1 MARPVPAYSEG
12 GQSQLSVDDLQ
23 RLYRLMVTV
32 RHFNEKATVLQRQGR
47 LHSFLNCIG
56 QEAAIIGSAFALRPD
71 DWVFPT
77 YREHPVPLMRGI
89 TLKELFDHLIA
100 NSADHA
106 KGRNLPP
113 EYSFRQINFVSISA
127 PVGTQ
132 VPQATGFAH
141 AARLNGEDLVVLAYC
156 GEGATSEGDFHVGLN
171 FAGVWK
177 APVVFFVQNN
187 GWAISVP
194 TQKQTASDGFAVK
207 AGAYGIAGEAVDGND
222 LVAVY
227 EATFRAVERA
237 RSGEGPTLIEART
250 YRLGPHSTSDDPR
263 LYREEAEV
271 REWSAKD
278 PITRLKQTL
287 QEMGGWSEE
296 FGSTTEREAI
306 REVQEAAA
314 ESLQEPMPAV
324 ETMFD
329 DVYDRDVWTLREQR
343 EEYLEFVKGEAEE

>member
-1 MARPVPAYSEG
+1 MAKPAREIVNRPQNV
-12 GQSQLSVDDLQ
+12 LSVEELK

-32 RHFNEKATVLQRQGR
+32 RHFNEKATLLQRQGR
-47 LHSFLNCIG
+47 IHSFLNCIG
-56 QEAAIIGSAFALRPD
+56 QEAAIMGSAQALRPD
-71 DWVFPT
+71 DWIFPT
-77 YREHPVPLMRGI
+77 YREHPVPLMRGVP
-89 TLKELFDHLIA
+89 LKELFDHLVA

-113 EYSFRQINFVSISA
+113 EYSFRHINFVSISA

-141 AARLNGEDLVVLAYC
+141 AARLSGENLVVLAYC

-177 APVVFFVQNN
+177 APVVFLVQNN

-207 AGAYGIAGEAVDGND
+207 ARAYGIAGEAVDGND

-227 EATFRAVERA
+227 EATSRAVERA
-237 RSGEGPTLIEART
+237 RNGEGPTLIEART

-263 LYREEAEV
+263 LYREESEV

-278 PITRLKQTL
+278 PITRLKQRL
-287 QEMGGWSEE
+287 VDIGGWSEE
-296 FGSTTEREAI
+296 FGSTAEQGAI
-306 REVQEAAA
+306 HEVQEAATQ
-314 ESLQEPMPAV
+314 SLREPMPDA
-324 ETMFD
+324 ESMFE
-329 DVYDRDVWTLREQR
+329 DVYDRDVWTLAEQR
-343 EEYLEFVKGEAEE
+343 KEYLEFLKERGEQ

>member
-1 MARPVPAYSEG
+1 MARPARKLMNGGEG
-12 GQSQLSVDDLQ
+12 ALSVEELR
-23 RLYRLMVTV
+23 RLYRIMVTV
-32 RHFNEKATVLQRQGR
+32 RQFNEKATLLQRQGR
-47 LHSFLNCIG
+47 LHSFLNCVG
-56 QEAAIIGSAFALRPD
+56 QEAAIIGSAQALRPD

-77 YREHPVPLMRGI
+77 YREHPVPLMRGV

-113 EYSFRQINFVSISA
+113 EYSFRHINFVSISA

-156 GEGATSEGDFHVGLN
+156 GEGATSEGDFHIGLN

-194 TQKQTASDGFAVK
+194 TQKQTASDGFAIK
-207 AGAYGIAGEAVDGND
+207 AEAYGIAGEAVDGND

-227 EATFRAVERA
+227 EATSRAVERA

-263 LYREEAEV
+263 LYRPESEV

-278 PITRLKQTL
+278 PIARLKQTL
-287 QEMGGWSEE
+287 VDRGGWSEE
-296 FGSTTEREAI
+296 FGLTTEHEAA
-306 REVQEAAA
+306 REVQAAA
-314 ESLQEPMPAV
+314 AQSLREPMPAV
-324 ETMFD
+324 ESMFE
-329 DVYDRDVWTLREQR
+329 DVYDRDVWTLAEQR
-343 EEYLEFVKGEAEE
+343 AEYLEWLKEQGEE

>member
-1 MARPVPAYSEG
+1 MAKPARDFIKN
-12 GQSQLSVDDLQ
+12 GQGALSVEELK
-23 RLYRLMVTV
+23 RLYRLMITV
-32 RHFNEKATVLQRQGR
+32 RQFNEKASVLQRQGR

-56 QEAAIIGSAFALRPD
+56 QEAAIIGSAQALRPD
-71 DWVFPT
+71 DWIFPT
-77 YREHPVPLMRGI
+77 YREHPVPLMRGVS
-89 TLKELFDHLIA
+89 LKTLFDHLIA
-100 NSADHA
+100 NAADYA

-113 EYSFRQINFVSISA
+113 EYSFRHINFVSISA

-141 AARLNGEDLVVLAYC
+141 AARINGEDLVVLAYC
-156 GEGATSEGDFHVGLN
+156 GEGATSEGDFHIGLN

-177 APVVFFVQNN
+177 APVIFFVQNN

-207 AGAYGIAGEAVDGND
+207 AEAYGIAGEAVDGND

-227 EATFRAVERA
+227 EATSRAVEKA
-237 RSGEGPTLIEART
+237 RNGEGPTLIEAKT

-263 LYREEAEV
+263 LYREESEV
-271 REWSAKD
+271 KEWSAKD

-287 QEMGGWSEE
+287 EEMGGWSDE
-296 FGSTTEREAI
+296 FGSTTEHEAA

-314 ESLQEPMPAV
+314 QSLTEPMPAV
-324 ETMFD
+324 ETMFE
-329 DVYDRDVWTLREQR
+329 DVYDREPWTLREQR
-343 EEYLEFVKGEAEE
+343 DEYLEFLKEQGEE